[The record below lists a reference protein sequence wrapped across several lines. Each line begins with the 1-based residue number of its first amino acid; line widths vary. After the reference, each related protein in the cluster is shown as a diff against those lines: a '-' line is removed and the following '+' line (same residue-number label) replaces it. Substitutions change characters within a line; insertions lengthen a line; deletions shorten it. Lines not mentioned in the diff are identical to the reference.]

1 MVCSN
6 KTLFKDGGI
15 VYQPLLQGEHFKYV
29 FFVTI
34 PSYDFTH
41 INEYLLTLKTDNKV
55 FFEIYPINL
64 FEIYPIKNFSWF
76 SDPLFNI

>member
-1 MVCSN
+1 MVCVLI
-6 KTLFKDGGI
+6 KLYLKIGDI

-29 FFVTI
+29 FLVTI

-55 FFEIYPINL
+55 FWSVWNL
-64 FEIYPIKNFSWF
+64 PNKEF
-76 SDPLFNI
+76 